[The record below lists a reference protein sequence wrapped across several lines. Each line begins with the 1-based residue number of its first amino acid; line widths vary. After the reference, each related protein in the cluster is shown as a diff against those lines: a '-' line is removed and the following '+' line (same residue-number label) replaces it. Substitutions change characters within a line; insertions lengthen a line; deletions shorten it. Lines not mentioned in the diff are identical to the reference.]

1 MKSIRL
7 YGSFFCMHL
16 KSAMQHKTSFFLTI
30 LGQFLVSFNVFL
42 SVYFIM
48 QRFHEVDGFT
58 YPEVLLCFSITL
70 MAFTLAETFFRSFD
84 CFNRII
90 GNGEFDRILLR
101 PGNCVFMVLC
111 SKIELTRIG
120 RLLQALVMFLY
131 GVHAG
136 GIRWDAARIL
146 TAVLMVLGGTVVFAS
161 IYVVF
166 ASICFFTLEGLEFM
180 NIFTDGAREY
190 GKYPVGVYGKTV
202 LTICTYLVPF
212 ALFQYYPF
220 LYLIGKSDRAWYMF
234 LPILACLFLIPAAC
248 LWRIGLRHY
257 QSTGS

>member
-7 YGSFFCMHL
+7 YGKFFCIHL
-16 KSAMQHKTSFFLTI
+16 KSTMQHKTSFFLTM

-42 SVYFIM
+42 SVFFLM
-48 QRFHEVDGFT
+48 QRFHQVNGFT

-84 CFNRII
+84 CFNQII

-136 GIRWDAARIL
+136 GIRWDAAHIL

-220 LYLIGKSDRAWYMF
+220 LYLVGKSSRSWYMF
-234 LPILACLFLIPAAC
+234 LPVLACFFLIPAAC